1 MPNTEI
7 EAVLL
12 FNLLAT
18 KDRLATSGDLLGS
31 RITSEIRNE
40 RRWTSM
46 VRSKLSAENELL
58 F

>member
-1 MPNTEI
+1 MSNAKI

-18 KDRLATSGDLLGS
+18 KDRLAMSGDLLG
-31 RITSEIRNE
+31 RQITSEIRNE
-40 RRWTSM
+40 RRWTSAA
-46 VRSKLSAENELL
+46 RSKLSAENELL